1 MQNQL
6 NNIILAIGIA
16 LAGLLIGL
24 GFIKSKTADN
34 FVKVKGV
41 SEREV
46 KANIAFWPLRFVAT
60 DDNLNVC
67 QRKINESKNKILA
80 FLKKYGIE
88 ESQTELQS
96 LEVTDI
102 LANAYRN
109 GPTDNRYIINQTI
122 MVRSENPELIQ
133 NASQK
138 VSDLVE
144 VGVILS
150 SSGGY
155 GYYGGMAPTFLF
167 TELNDLKPEMIA
179 EATANARNA
188 AEKFALDSGSQVGGI
203 RRANQGVFVILP
215 RDRAPGIMQENQLY
229 KIVRVVSTIDYYLE
243 N

>member
-1 MQNQL
+1 MQNPL

-16 LAGLLIGL
+16 VAGLLIGL
-24 GFIKSKTADN
+24 GFVKSKTADN

-60 DDNLNVC
+60 DDNLNIC
-67 QRKINESKNKILA
+67 QRKINDSKNKILA

-88 ESQTELQS
+88 ESQTELQN

-138 VSDLVE
+138 VSELVD

-155 GYYGGMAPTFLF
+155 GYGGMSPTFLF
-167 TELNDLKPEMIA
+167 TNLSDLKPEMIA
-179 EATANARNA
+179 EATANARKA
-188 AEKFALDSGSQVGGI
+188 AEKFASDSGSQVGGI
-203 RRANQGVFVILP
+203 RRANQGIFVILP
-215 RDRAPGIMQENQLY
+215 RDRAPGVMQENQLY

>member
-1 MQNQL
+1 MQNSL
-6 NNIILAIGIA
+6 NSLILAIGIA
-16 LAGLLIGL
+16 VAGLLVGL
-24 GFIKSKTADN
+24 GFVKSKTADN

-60 DDNLNVC
+60 DDNLNTC
-67 QRKINESKNKILA
+67 QNKIKESKSKILA

-88 ESQTELQS
+88 EAQTELQN

-133 NASQK
+133 TASQK
-138 VSDLVE
+138 VSELVE

-155 GYYGGMAPTFLF
+155 GYGGMSPTFLF
-167 TELNDLKPEMIA
+167 NELSSLKPEMIA
-179 EATANARNA
+179 EATANARKA
-188 AEKFALDSGSQVGGI
+188 AEKFASDSGSQVGRI
-203 RRANQGVFVILP
+203 RRADQGVFVILP
-215 RDRAPGIMQENQLY
+215 RDRAPGIMEENQLF
-229 KIVRVVSTIDYYLE
+229 KIVRIVSTIDYYLE